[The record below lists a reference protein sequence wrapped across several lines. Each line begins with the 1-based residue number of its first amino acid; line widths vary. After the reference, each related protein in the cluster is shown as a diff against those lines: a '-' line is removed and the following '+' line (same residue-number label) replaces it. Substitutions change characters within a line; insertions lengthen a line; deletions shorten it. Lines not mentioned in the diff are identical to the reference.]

1 MDLRDLLPQRIT
13 TSLILLFMALAPS
26 LSYAGEKSDQP
37 NAFVVITNDVFQQAT
52 RTIQVLSSQVLRD
65 EGYLVQDPAELQVIN
80 PPLDL
85 ITDLAKKN
93 NVAHYLSIE
102 ALPLQTKYIVTFSLG
117 RTTDHQIFRS
127 RQLTMTHL
135 DEADTILKRGIR
147 SLIRDE
153 KVADTADLKSITKDE
168 SKRFQKKKG
177 EFLVG
182 MGLSGGLGLNEDTK
196 GYYGALARLVFSTEA
211 FRINLDLTSLSGNR
225 GGVTNFSLGGG
236 YTFLPDENISPY
248 VGFDAGWGYINTHEA
263 DQSYEVSF
271 EGDGLLFGLSAGME
285 FLRFYEVRLLTEF
298 RLLLPAYEQVLITE
312 VQDPLNPFV
321 ERVEEGEYQPIG
333 VFNMVLLF

>member
-1 MDLRDLLPQRIT
+1 MYIRDLLPQRTI
-13 TSLILLFMALAPS
+13 SFGIALWLLLAPS
-26 LSYAGEKSDQP
+26 ISSAEEESKQP

-85 ITDLAKKN
+85 ITDLGKKSN
-93 NVAHYLSIE
+93 AGHYLSIE

-117 RTTDHQIFRS
+117 RTADHQIIRS
-127 RQLTMTHL
+127 RQVTMTHL

-147 SLIRDE
+147 SLIRNE
-153 KVADTADLKSITKDE
+153 KVEETADLKSITKDE

-182 MGLSGGLGLNEDTK
+182 LGLSGGLGLNEDVK
-196 GYYGALARLVFSTEA
+196 GYYGALARLVFSTES
-211 FRINLDLTSLSGNR
+211 FRINLDLTGLGGNQ

-248 VGFDAGWGYINTHEA
+248 VGFDAGWGHINTDE
-263 DQSYEVSF
+263 DDNRSDRSF

-298 RLLLPAYEQVLITE
+298 RVLFPGYEQVLITE
-312 VQDPLNPFV
+312 VVDPLDPFV